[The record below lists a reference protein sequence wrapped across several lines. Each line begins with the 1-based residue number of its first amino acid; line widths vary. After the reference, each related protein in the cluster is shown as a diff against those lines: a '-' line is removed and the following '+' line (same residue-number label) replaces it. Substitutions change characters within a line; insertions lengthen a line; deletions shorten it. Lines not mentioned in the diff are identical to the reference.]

1 MAEGAT
7 WSRGPGSARELRA
20 LLHLA
25 VGVPVAAAVLALV
38 AVGGAAVGGGVS
50 GVVLGGGV
58 VLLAL
63 GSVGAW
69 RRGLLGRVGAL
80 ATRAADASSESGA
93 LLDALRPPWLVG
105 VVAVATA
112 GLALVA
118 TVDPGLALALALAG
132 HLLPALAVGL
142 LSTAGELEPD
152 EGLLRYGDDE
162 IPLRTLAA
170 VRCRRVGGY
179 AFLWCSFV
187 RGTGRTPGLVVV
199 PAAVHEEHRTAIEA
213 GLAASV
219 PGAETPDRPLR
230 LVAYGFGGSMLAL
243 GLLSGGALY
252 ASGVS
257 LVLGAYVGGSL
268 ALLGAFFVVL
278 GRYET

>member
-1 MAEGAT
+1 MAEGVT

-25 VGVPVAAAVLALV
+25 VGVPIAAAALVVV
-38 AVGGAAVGGGVS
+38 AVGRLAVDGGVS
-50 GVVLGGGV
+50 WAVLGGGV
-58 VLLAL
+58 ALLTL

-69 RRGLLGRVGAL
+69 HRGLFGRVDEL
-80 ATRAADASSESGA
+80 ASQVAAASSGSGV

-118 TVDPGLALALALAG
+118 TVEPALALALALAG
-132 HLLPALAVGL
+132 HLLPALALGL
-142 LSTAGELEPD
+142 LSTAGELDPE
-152 EGLLRYGDDE
+152 ERLLRYGDDE
-162 IPLRTLAA
+162 IPLRTLSA
-170 VRCRRVGGY
+170 VRWRHVAGY

-199 PAAVHEEHRTAIEA
+199 PAAVHEDHRTAFES

-219 PGAETPDRPLR
+219 PGSERPDRPLR
-230 LVAYGFGGSMLAL
+230 LVAYGFGGSMLGL

>member
-1 MAEGAT
+1 MAEGVT
-7 WSRGPGSARELRA
+7 WSRGPNSVRELRA

-25 VGVPVAAAVLALV
+25 VGVPLAAAALALI
-38 AVGGAAVGGGVS
+38 AVGRVSVEGGVS

-63 GSVGAW
+63 GSVGLW
-69 RRGLLGRVGAL
+69 RRGLLGRLDAL
-80 ATRAADASSESGA
+80 ATRTIDASSGSGA
-93 LLDALRPPWLVG
+93 LVDALRPPWLVG

-112 GLALVA
+112 GLALAA
-118 TVDPGLALALALAG
+118 TVDPALALTLALLG
-132 HLLPALAVGL
+132 HLLPALALGL
-142 LSTAGELEPD
+142 LSTAGELDPD
-152 EGLLRYGDDE
+152 EGLLRCGGDE
-162 IPLRTLAA
+162 IPLRALAA
-170 VRCRRVGGY
+170 VRGRRVGGY

-187 RGTGRTPGLVVV
+187 RGTGRTPGLVVL
-199 PAAVHEEHRTAIEA
+199 PAAVHEEHRTAFEA

-219 PGAETPDRPLR
+219 PSVTAPDRPLR
-230 LVAYGFGGSMLAL
+230 LVAYGFGASMLSL

-257 LVLGAYVGGSL
+257 LLLGAYVGGSL